1 MDFPRPDSIS
11 GSLPPAF
18 QLTRLIQVSNIYI
31 GEKFFSFF
39 PTGKK
44 ESRGFCS
51 NGLFFDGLGGF
62 SACEAERPIRKIFG
76 PQEAP
81 FRQHTVVRT
90 GVQHG

>member
-1 MDFPRPDSIS
+1 MDFQRPDSIS

-18 QLTRLIQVSNIYI
+18 QLTRLIQVSNIYWR
-31 GEKFFSFF
+31 G
-39 PTGKK
+39 
-44 ESRGFCS
+44 SRGFCS
-51 NGLFFDGLGGF
+51 NGLFFDCLGGF

-90 GVQHG
+90 GAQYG